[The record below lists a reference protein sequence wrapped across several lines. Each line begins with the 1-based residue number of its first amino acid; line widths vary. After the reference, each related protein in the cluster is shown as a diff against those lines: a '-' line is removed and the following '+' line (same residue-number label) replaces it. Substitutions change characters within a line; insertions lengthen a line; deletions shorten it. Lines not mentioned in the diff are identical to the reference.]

1 MSSHHVI
8 RENQEAAIF
17 LVNRNSVVKEVLE
30 NFFEWSP
37 LILTGEE
44 CFDLFGD
51 WGFKA
56 DALICEKGFEENFE
70 TEIALQQPLDVIKIK
85 NNTQLISD
93 GLSYLKSKKCPAVNV
108 FLDNDALFSERL
120 VVKDRSMAVAVI
132 RGDKRGIFVRSGLYE
147 KWLPAASSLILK
159 PLFTDQLFIFKYH
172 NGSSWMQKINTEFVI
187 NIDREGPFVI
197 NSRQSYVVWEPV

>member
-17 LVNRNSVVKEVLE
+17 LVNRESIVKEVLE

-44 CFDLFGD
+44 CFDLFRD
-51 WGFKA
+51 WGIKA
-56 DALICEKGFEENFE
+56 DALICENGFEENFE

-85 NNTQLISD
+85 NKSHLITD
-93 GLSYLKSKKCPAVNV
+93 GLSYLRSKKCPAVNV
-108 FLDNDALFSERL
+108 FLDNDTLFSERW
-120 VVKDRSMAVAVI
+120 VVKDKSMAVAAI
-132 RGDKRGIFVRSGLYE
+132 RGDKRGVFIRAGLYE

-159 PLFTDQLFIFKYH
+159 PLFTDQVFIFKYH
-172 NGSSWMQKINTEFVI
+172 NGYSWKQKLNTEMVI